1 MWKSQYSC
9 QKNKESMEKDYKI
22 EDVENEIYK
31 SRSLKKKSKFLDT
44 SFELLIKN
52 RHADTISDKSI
63 DYLKSVFQ
71 NPDLILEE
79 GFNTF

>member
-1 MWKSQYSC
+1 MWNPQYSC
-9 QKNKESMEKDYKI
+9 PKNKESMEKYYKI
-22 EDVENEIYK
+22 EDMENELYK

-44 SFELLIKN
+44 SFELLVKN

>member
-1 MWKSQYSC
+1 MWNPQYSC

-22 EDVENEIYK
+22 EGIENEIYK

-44 SFELLIKN
+44 SFELLVKN